1 MCRGYLVMADDAFL
15 EMISQGRSL
24 DDVLSEMRRSQV
36 SIPDAIRIVRA
47 GYGVELGTAKRIVVG
62 HRSWRDVA
70 QKGASVHDALFRAA
84 QSGDN

>member
-1 MCRGYLVMADDAFL
+1 MADDAFL

-36 SIPDAIRIVRA
+36 SILDAIRTVRA

-62 HRSWRDVA
+62 HRAWRDVA
-70 QKGASVHDALFRAA
+70 QEGASVHDALFHAA
-84 QSGDN
+84 RSRDS